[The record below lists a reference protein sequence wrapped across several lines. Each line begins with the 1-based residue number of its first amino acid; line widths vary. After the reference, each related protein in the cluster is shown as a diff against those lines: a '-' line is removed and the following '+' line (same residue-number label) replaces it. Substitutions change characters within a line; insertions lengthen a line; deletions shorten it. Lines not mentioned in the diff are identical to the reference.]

1 MSHGIMLS
9 GTGSQTGSC
18 NYCTKPNMLASITK
32 LEPASHLSFRHTH
45 LPISNFSV
53 KLRYGSSR
61 GTPKVVSCS
70 LHATTESFYDL
81 LGISET
87 GTILEIKQA
96 YKRLVRRYHPD
107 VSPSERIVENTK
119 MFIQV
124 QEAYETLSDPK
135 SRAVYDGDLVR
146 GLHRAFSA
154 RGRSQYSQNMS
165 EKNEWRNQWQSQ
177 LAELERRN
185 MNKDSRENMSWGAR
199 MRRQRCRE
207 ADDLN

>member
-18 NYCTKPNMLASITK
+18 NYCTKPNMQAFITK
-32 LEPASHLSFRHTH
+32 LEPSSHLSFRHTH

-53 KLRYGSSR
+53 KLRSGSSR
-61 GTPKVVSCS
+61 GRPKVVSCS

-96 YKRLVRRYHPD
+96 YKRLARRYHPD
-107 VSPSERIVENTK
+107 VSPPGRIAENTK

-135 SRAVYDGDLVR
+135 SRALYDGDLFR

-154 RGRSQYSQNMS
+154 RGRSQYSQNMG

-177 LAELERRN
+177 LAELERRS

-199 MRRQRCRE
+199 MRRQRCRQ